1 MKNIIRLLIA
11 FIFAGFIFS
20 GCGNGYESVKI
31 GLLMHAFD
39 NERWEKDRNY
49 FISKVNEL
57 GGEVEVYNAGNDA
70 LKQLEQANK
79 LLDAGIKVLVVVPV
93 DQYAAGE
100 IVKAAHEKGGKVISY
115 DRLIRDCNL
124 DYYVSTDNV
133 EIGELQAR
141 YLTAIKPK
149 GKYALIGGAVNDNNS
164 HALYLGQRNVLQP
177 LVEKGDIEIVFNV
190 LQNKWDENE
199 GYKNTL
205 ELFEKNSDVDAIIA
219 GNDEIARGVIRAI
232 KETGKQNE
240 ILVAGMDADLPN
252 IQMIIKGE
260 QTCTIFKPYEKMAT
274 AAADIA
280 VKMARDQEFE
290 STYKTVSNGK
300 KLVPSILY
308 SGLIVNKENVKYT
321 VIEEGYQEE
330 EDVYK

>member
-1 MKNIIRLLIA
+1 MKNSIKLLVLLV
-11 FIFAGFIFS
+11 FTGLIFS
-20 GCGNGYESVKI
+20 ECGNRYESVEI

-39 NERWEKDRNY
+39 NERWEKDHDY

-57 GGEVEVYNAGNDA
+57 GGAVKVYNAGNDA
-70 LKQLEQANK
+70 SKQLEQANK
-79 LLDAGIKVLVVVPV
+79 LLDEGVEILVVVPV

-100 IVKAAHEKGGKVISY
+100 IVTAAHEKGGKVISY
-115 DRLIRDCNL
+115 DRLIRDCDL

-141 YLTAIKPK
+141 YLTAIKPN

-177 LVEKGDIEIVFNV
+177 IVEKGDIEIVLNV
-190 LQNKWDENE
+190 FLNEWDENE
-199 GYKNTL
+199 GYTKAL
-205 ELFEKNSDVDAIIA
+205 ELFEKNKKTDAIIA

-232 KETGKQNE
+232 KEKSKQGE
-240 ILVAGMDADLPN
+240 IVIAGMDADMPN

-260 QTCTIFKPYEKMAT
+260 QNCTIFKPYKKMAT

-280 VKMARDQEFE
+280 VKMARKQEFK
-290 STYKTVSNGK
+290 STYKTISNGE
-300 KLVPSILY
+300 KLVPAILF
-308 SGLIVNKENVKYT
+308 SGIIVNKENVRYT
-321 VIEEGYQEE
+321 VFEDGYQDKLE
-330 EDVYK
+330 VYE

>member
-1 MKNIIRLLIA
+1 MKKIIRLLVT
-11 FIFAGFIFS
+11 FVFAGLIFS

-39 NERWEKDRNY
+39 NERWEKDHDY

-57 GGEVEVYNAGNDA
+57 GGAVKVYNARNDA
-70 LKQLEQANK
+70 SKQLEQATK
-79 LLDAGIKVLVVVPV
+79 LLDDGIKVLVVIPV

-100 IVKAAHEKGGKVISY
+100 IVKAAHQKGGKVISY

-177 LVEKGDIEIVFNV
+177 LVEKGDVDIVLNV
-190 LQNKWDENE
+190 FLNEWDEKE
-199 GYKNTL
+199 GYQKTL
-205 ELFEKNSDVDAIIA
+205 ELFEEDPGVDAIIA

-232 KETGKQNE
+232 KEQGKQNE
-240 ILVAGMDADLPN
+240 ILVAGMDADLQN
-252 IQMIIKGE
+252 IQMIKNGE
-260 QTCTIFKPYEKMAT
+260 QTCTIYKPYEKMAT

-280 VKMARDQEFE
+280 VKMARDQELQ
-290 STYKTVSNGK
+290 STYKTVSNGE
-300 KLVPSILY
+300 KLVPAVLF
-308 SGLIVNKENVKYT
+308 SGIIVNKGNVHYT
-321 VIEEGYQEE
+321 VVEEGYQE
-330 EDVYK
+330 